1 MLAGQEM
8 ARTKYGDTNS
18 YKSSPEIN
26 KINWN
31 NILEYQ
37 DLVSYYKGLYE
48 IRKNFTPFTA
58 MDKSYSSAYTL
69 NKSMGSAFSNQVA
82 FTVKNDQPDE
92 WQTMAVI
99 HNSAKKAEE
108 VKLKDESCTEWV
120 IIANDKTAGLKKL
133 GEVSG
138 STFTVPAI
146 STVIAVDKASFDK
159 LALDDGMGQ
168 VTVNYVYEKTGE
180 NLVDPEVIQGTI
192 GTGYTTA
199 ENSSISNTYILS
211 KVEGPATGTY
221 SETPAVV
228 TYYYADYVP
237 ESFKNADLNNDGI
250 VDVRDVTLMQSII
263 TDPASVDADTYA
275 KIDVNYDTRKDV
287 NDVTALQTYT
297 TGKPVSSGS
306 VTVNHFYTAED
317 GTVEKITPSTVI
329 SGRVGD
335 EYTTTSYR
343 TIGYTVDTTKTPENV
358 NGHIP
363 YGVDMSVDYY
373 YVASSMDVKLHV
385 KHNGSLTWNPS
396 LWLWGSDTNG
406 VDADNY
412 TTSGEWPGDTLT
424 EMDENGWYVKDFT
437 CTKAGSYNII
447 VSDTGT
453 NQTIDYKGFID
464 NELWIVIDDSNVM
477 GGTYLTFY
485 TENPDNN
492 PNAPIAVPIA

>member
-1 MLAGQEM
+1 
-8 ARTKYGDTNS
+8 
-18 YKSSPEIN
+18 
-26 KINWN
+26 
-31 NILEYQ
+31 
-37 DLVSYYKGLYE
+37 
-48 IRKNFTPFTA
+48 
-58 MDKSYSSAYTL
+58 
-69 NKSMGSAFSNQVA
+69 MGSAFSNQVA

-120 IIANDKTAGLKKL
+120 IIANDKTAGLKNL

-237 ESFKNADLNNDGI
+237 ESFKKADFNND
-250 VDVRDVTLMQSII
+250 DVIDIRDVTLMQSII
-263 TDPASVDADTYA
+263 IEPASVDADTYA
-275 KIDVNYDTRKDV
+275 KIDVNYDTKKDV
-287 NDVTALQTYT
+287 NDVTALQTYIA
-297 TGKPVSSGS
+297 GKPVSSGS

-317 GTVEKITPSTVI
+317 GTVNKLTPSTVI
-329 SGRVGD
+329 SGRAGD

-343 TIGYTVDTTKTPENV
+343 TIGYAVDTTKTPENV

-412 TTSGEWPGDTLT
+412 TTSGTWPGDTLT

-447 VSDTGT
+447 VSDKGT

>member
-1 MLAGQEM
+1 
-8 ARTKYGDTNS
+8 
-18 YKSSPEIN
+18 
-26 KINWN
+26 
-31 NILEYQ
+31 
-37 DLVSYYKGLYE
+37 
-48 IRKNFTPFTA
+48 
-58 MDKSYSSAYTL
+58 
-69 NKSMGSAFSNQVA
+69 
-82 FTVKNDQPDE
+82 
-92 WQTMAVI
+92 
-99 HNSAKKAEE
+99 
-108 VKLKDESCTEWV
+108 
-120 IIANDKTAGLKKL
+120 
-133 GEVSG
+133 
-138 STFTVPAI
+138 
-146 STVIAVDKASFDK
+146 
-159 LALDDGMGQ
+159 
-168 VTVNYVYEKTGE
+168 
-180 NLVDPEVIQGTI
+180 
-192 GTGYTTA
+192 
-199 ENSSISNTYILS
+199 
-211 KVEGPATGTY
+211 
-221 SETPAVV
+221 
-228 TYYYADYVP
+228 
-237 ESFKNADLNNDGI
+237 
-250 VDVRDVTLMQSII
+250 MQSII
-263 TDPASVDADTYA
+263 TDPSSVDADTYA

-297 TGKPVSSGS
+297 SGKPVSSGS
-306 VTVNHFYTAED
+306 VTVNHYYTDEN
-317 GTVEKITPSTVI
+317 GEVKKITPSTTI
-329 SGRVGD
+329 SGKVGD

-385 KHNGSLTWNPS
+385 KHNGSLTWKPS

-412 TTSGEWPGDTLT
+412 TTSGTWPGDTLT

-447 VSDTGT
+447 VSDKGT